1 MGGPSKTLCLIFL
14 CVCTFVEFFSK
25 SAPETVQ
32 TSQPLHT
39 WPWQGTSWEQ
49 PACREP
55 EGRPWKPG
63 VPLTTRLAVAR
74 QGTEA
79 GGVRGGRG
87 PQHRLPARPV
97 ACEARASRPRCRAR
111 APGGAEAA
119 RSPRESEPR
128 PGNVRQRRQHGLT
141 WPARPAAPPPPPTG
155 RCLLHLRARLA
166 GPAACS
172 WGGGVGDTPRR
183 RAQVKTGG
191 TVYT

>member
-87 PQHRLPARPV
+87 PQRRLPAPLRAKPGRP
-97 ACEARASRPRCRAR
+97 APGAAPGPRGKPRPRGHPASRSR
-111 APGGAEAA
+111 APGTCASAGSAA
-119 RSPRESEPR
+119 SPGQRARPR
-128 PGNVRQRRQHGLT
+128 PRPRPLGGVSCTFGPGWRGLQR
-141 WPARPAAPPPPPTG
+141 AAGVGAWGTP
-155 RCLLHLRARLA
+155 R
-166 GPAACS
+166 
-172 WGGGVGDTPRR
+172 GGGHR
-183 RAQVKTGG
+183 
-191 TVYT
+191 